1 MIGKCP
7 GEETQPVALGVEDL
21 DALSRFG
28 EHLCLLSADDQFD
41 HDVILQRR
49 ISCE

>member
-1 MIGKCP
+1 MIGKWPC
-7 GEETQPVALGVEDL
+7 EETEPVAFMVEDL

-41 HDVILQRR
+41 HNYVLQARNC
-49 ISCE
+49 CE